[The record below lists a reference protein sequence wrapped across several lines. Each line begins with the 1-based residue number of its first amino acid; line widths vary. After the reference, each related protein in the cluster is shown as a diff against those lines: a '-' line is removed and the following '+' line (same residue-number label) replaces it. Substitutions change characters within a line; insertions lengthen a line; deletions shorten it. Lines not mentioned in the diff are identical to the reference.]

1 VDVDVTKKD
10 LLFKLSATSLLA
22 VNALADMLPAGTWTS
37 KFLFNF
43 YEQDAKGGFQV
54 FDGSKE
60 EGVTVFQP
68 MLFIS
73 HQIDETTNISG
84 NFTLDA
90 WSAESDTILD
100 GKTGES
106 GEGIGG
112 QSRVSG
118 NVSYAKE
125 TESGTWTPRLG
136 FSSEYDYKSFNAG
149 LNWSKPFAQDN
160 FVLNISGQFFKD
172 QTRLFN
178 YTSEQTGPWE
188 DKDVYS
194 LDISATQML
203 TRDSIILF
211 GTSYI
216 SQSGALESI
225 RNTVGEGS
233 SRVTEELPEDRKR
246 HAYYSQ
252 YIHALSDELAL
263 SFKYRYYDDD
273 WDLSSHTYEASMRM
287 FIEDEDGFFDFTYR
301 YHDQKATKYYTE
313 EYNGVDSFRTS
324 DSDLASFSAH
334 RFGVHYSY
342 DLGEKK
348 YDFASFD
355 KVELTTGLY
364 HYTRSNDLKYNT
376 IQVGLGVSF

>member
-1 VDVDVTKKD
+1 VVVTKKSI
-10 LLFKLSATSLLA
+10 LFKLSTAGLLVTNSFA
-22 VNALADMLPAGTWTS
+22 EMLPKGTWTS
-37 KFLFNF
+37 KLLLNF
-43 YEQDAKGGFQV
+43 YDQDSKGGHQV

-68 MLFIS
+68 MLFVS
-73 HQIDETTNISG
+73 HQIDETTNIAG

-90 WSAESDTILD
+90 WSAESDTIVD

-106 GEGIGG
+106 GAGIGG

-118 NVSYAKE
+118 NFSYSKE
-125 TESGTWTPRLG
+125 SDSGTWTPRLG

-160 FVLNISGQFFKD
+160 FVLNISAQYFKD

-178 YTSEQTGPWE
+178 YTSEMTGPWE
-188 DKDVYS
+188 DKNVYS
-194 LDISATQML
+194 IDISATQML
-203 TRDSIILF
+203 TRNSIVLF

-225 RNTVGEGS
+225 RNTVAFNGS
-233 SRVTEELPEDRKR
+233 RATEELPEDRTR

-252 YIHALSDELAL
+252 YIYSFNDEVAF
-263 SFKYRYYDDD
+263 SQKYRFYNDD
-273 WDLSSHTYEASMRM
+273 WDLTSHTFESSLRM
-287 FIEDEDGFFDFTYR
+287 FVQEEDGFFDFTYR
-301 YHDQKATKYYTE
+301 YYDQDQTKYYTE
-313 EYNGVDSFRTS
+313 QYNGVDSYRTS
-324 DSDLASFSAH
+324 DSDLASFKSH

-348 YDFASFD
+348 YDFVDFE
-355 KVELTTGLY
+355 KVELTTGIY

-376 IQVGLGVSF
+376 IQFGIGTSF